1 MLRKIHHIG
10 IVVRN
15 LEEGFALEFVH
26 EQVAETLEEQVTA
39 R

>member
-1 MLRKIHHIG
+1 VQSR
-10 IVVRN
+10 VVRN

-26 EQVAETLEEQVTA
+26 EQLADAIEEAVTA